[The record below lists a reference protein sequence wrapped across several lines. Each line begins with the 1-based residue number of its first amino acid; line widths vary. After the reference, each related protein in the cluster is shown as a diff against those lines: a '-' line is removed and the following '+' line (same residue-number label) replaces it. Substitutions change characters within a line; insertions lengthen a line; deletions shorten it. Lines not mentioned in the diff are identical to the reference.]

1 MTRAKRAESNA
12 RPGASGR
19 ASDQQKNQEKEGS
32 ALVNDTVAPALT
44 WRNGRS
50 TRIDPDTRWVQ
61 WSVVG
66 LVAMLGLA
74 SFIISFRALYD
85 VAAWAG
91 LGASIQWAV
100 PVFIDGAI
108 LTYALAVLVHRSRG
122 EPTWPSWLSLA
133 VFTAM
138 SIAANAAHAVSVPQA
153 FLWQTVIGALIAGLA
168 PLGVFAATEQMAR
181 LVVLRPMDRDAAA
194 TARPAPHEAAAAI
207 QPATTPAMQPA
218 TQSATEPARVEE
230 PAAPVADPVA
240 EQSAGTADARD
251 HADAGLPLP
260 VADPEPGAPQGAV
273 LATAT
278 ESIPEPVPASAA
290 RTEEPAKP
298 AVDQWRDDAAPV
310 LGDDRAQWEH
320 EVREG
325 PEAAVVED
333 ESPEGDGFAAWVLD
347 QRQRGLPVTGP
358 TAGEFLEVSERTGR
372 NRIKELRAARPELFE
387 EVSA

>member
-1 MTRAKRAESNA
+1 MTRAKRTDKAMRA
-12 RPGASGR
+12 RRGSGR
-19 ASDQQKNQEKEGS
+19 ASDQQNNQEKEGS
-32 ALVNDTVAPALT
+32 SLVNNTVAPTLT

-74 SFIISFRALYD
+74 SFIISFRGLYD
-85 VAAWAG
+85 VASWAG
-91 LGASIQWAV
+91 LGSSIQWAV

-122 EPTWPSWLSLA
+122 ESTWPSWLSLGA
-133 VFTAM
+133 FTAM
-138 SIAANAAHAVSVPQA
+138 SITANAAHAISVPQDSR
-153 FLWQTVIGALIAGLA
+153 WQTVIGALIAAMA

-194 TARPAPHEAAAAI
+194 TASPAPHEVAAA
-207 QPATTPAMQPA
+207 MRPA

-230 PAAPVADPVA
+230 PATPVA
-240 EQSAGTADARD
+240 EQPTVAADARD
-251 HADAGLPLP
+251 HTDAAVPLP
-260 VADPEPGAPQGAV
+260 VADPDPEVPQGAA
-273 LATAT
+273 LAAAT

-298 AVDQWRDDAAPV
+298 APGHWHDDAAPV
-310 LGDDRAQWEH
+310 LDDERAQWEH
-320 EVREG
+320 EAREE
-325 PEAAVVED
+325 PAAAAVEEESAQG
-333 ESPEGDGFAAWVLD
+333 ESPEGDDDGFAGWVLE